1 MGYYASS
8 SSPQEIS
15 IHVPREGDDIAGI
28 RLMPPFSIS
37 IHVPREGDD
46 SWRTSPG
53 HSPTTFQST
62 SPVRGT
68 TLKIYDT
75 PKELTISIHVPREG
89 DDFTPCDGE
98 GAVLISIHVPREG
111 DDYFFLRGPLRVKN
125 FNPRPP

>member
-8 SSPQEIS
+8 SSPQE
-15 IHVPREGDDIAGI
+15 
-28 RLMPPFSIS
+28 IS

-89 DDFTPCDGE
+89 DD
-98 GAVLISIHVPREG
+98 
-111 DDYFFLRGPLRVKN
+111 YFFLRGPLRVKN